1 MIILVLP
8 RDGNPYQR
16 LLYAEM
22 SNLGA
27 RIIYLGELTPSHTL
41 NILLLPFELA
51 VRRLVGAR
59 LVHLHWVFAFG
70 LPGSSRWQIMRQLSQ
85 AWFMLWLLMCRLCG
99 MRLTWTAHN
108 VLPHEQVFAD
118 DLHARRE
125 LVRRCDAVFA
135 HSQFALDQLASVV
148 GTIKRGV
155 VVEHGPMAPA
165 RRRESQPDEKQDLVL
180 RKLLFVGQIKPY
192 KGIDDLISAFLA
204 LPESE
209 PLHLTIAGK
218 CSDGTI
224 RSRLEAFANEA
235 DSRVNVRYEYLPDEE
250 LTRLLDQADIVVLP
264 FRAITTSGSLHLA
277 LSHSKPVIV
286 PDVPGVAELP
296 SAAAIRYDGSVG
308 GLAAAMM
315 EAARV
320 DASAL
325 AGMSAAAGA
334 YAYRISWQDV
344 ASKTMSVMTS
354 LLETD
359 AGAG

>member
-1 MIILVLP
+1 VIILVLP

-22 SNLGA
+22 SKLGA

-51 VRRLVGAR
+51 VRRLAGAR

-70 LPGSSRWQIMRQLSQ
+70 LPGSSRWQTMRRLSQ
-85 AWFMLWLLMCRLCG
+85 GWFMLWLLMSRLCG

-118 DLHARRE
+118 DLRARRE

-148 GTIKRGV
+148 GKVKRGV
-155 VVEHGPMAPA
+155 VVEHGPMAPVE
-165 RRRESQPDEKQDLVL
+165 RREPDPDAKQDPGV
-180 RKLLFVGQIKPY
+180 RKLLFIGQIKPY
-192 KGIDDLISAFLA
+192 KGIDELVSAFLA

-209 PLHLTIAGK
+209 PLHLTVAGK
-218 CSDGTI
+218 CTDGTI
-224 RSRLEAFANEA
+224 RSRLEAFANKA
-235 DSRVNVRYEYLPDEE
+235 DSRLAVRCEYLPDEE
-250 LTRLLDQADIVVLP
+250 VTRLLDEADVVVLP

-296 SAAAIRYDGSVG
+296 SAAAIRYDGSLG

-315 EAARV
+315 EAARA
-320 DASAL
+320 DRSAL
-325 AGMSAAAGA
+325 AGMSVAASA

-344 ASKTMSVMTS
+344 ASKTMTVMTS

-359 AGAG
+359 AATG